1 MRRLLIPVTLIVGL
15 LAASPARAT
24 SITFESASVN
34 PNDFFVVSIV
44 LDDVTDLIAF
54 NFDIA
59 FDPTVVG
66 TPTVTRGNIF
76 AGVGDPCDVCFF
88 PGFSPS
94 DPVSGVPGV
103 VSFISDAILG
113 LAPGV
118 SGSGTLAVLTFQAL
132 SGGGD
137 AGLAIS
143 NLLLSDSLFN
153 PIEGSIIR
161 NGVVTVAAPA
171 SVPEPSTLGLMGVG
185 LLALVRRLRRKTAVA
200 S

>member
-1 MRRLLIPVTLIVGL
+1 MRRLLIPVTLIVSL

-94 DPVSGVPGV
+94 DPVSGMPGV

-113 LAPGV
+113 QAAVTG
-118 SGSGTLAVLTFQAL
+118 GGTLAVLTFHAL
-132 SGGGD
+132 AGGGN
-137 AGLAIS
+137 AGLALS
-143 NLLLSDSLFN
+143 NVLLSDSLFN
-153 PIEGSIIR
+153 PIDDVTIT
-161 NGVVTVAAPA
+161 NGVVTVAAPTP
-171 SVPEPSTLGLMGVG
+171 VPEPSTLGLLGVG
-185 LLALVRRLRRKTAVA
+185 LLAFARRLRRQAPAAV
-200 S
+200 